1 MAKLPT
7 LKKVDVNKKKKKK
20 ILLLSD
26 DMRMHSGVGTMSREL
41 VLNSVHE
48 YDWVQVGGAIKHP
61 DNGQKINISQDV
73 VKETG
78 VSDASV
84 VIYPFSGYGN
94 PDLIRHIIKS
104 DKPDAILHFTD
115 PRFWDWLYNMEH
127 EIRQDMPIFYYTIWD
142 DLPIPHWNAPFYE
155 SCDWLGCISK
165 QTYNIVSKVRD
176 WNRPSEVEKTKDWQ
190 VTYLPHGV
198 PEKWFKPIKAGS
210 KSHDRY
216 EKFVSRL
223 LQYNEKYEYVLFYNN
238 RNIRRKQTSDII
250 LAWNEF
256 CNTLTKEQASKCLL
270 LMHTPRIDP
279 NGTNLQ
285 AVKDAVC
292 PDHLIMFD
300 EGNKSTEEL
309 GFMYNRADATINCAS
324 NEGFGLSSAESIM
337 CGTMIINN
345 ITGGLQDQVG
355 FKRNGK
361 YLSADDYLEIQSM
374 HDRDLWKDNP
384 EITWGEWAL
393 PIWPS
398 NRSLQGSPQTP
409 YIFDDRADY
418 KEIAKAIKE
427 NYDMGRDERK
437 RRGMIGH
444 EWAMSEAGFSSRQMG
459 LSLIEQMGSALENWT
474 PRKRF
479 NLYKIK
485 NRQD

>member
-41 VLNSVHE
+41 VLNSCHE

-61 DNGQKINISQDV
+61 DAGKRIDIGRDV
-73 VKETG
+73 AKESG
-78 VSDASV
+78 VDDASV
-84 VIYPFSGYGN
+84 IIYPYSGYGD
-94 PDLIRHIIKS
+94 PDLVRHIIKN

-115 PRFWDWLYNMEH
+115 PRFWDWLYNMAH
-127 EIRQDMPIFYYTIWD
+127 EIRQNIPIFYYTIWD

-176 WNRPSEVEKTKDWQ
+176 WRRPAEVEKTKDWQ

-198 PEKWFKPIKAGS
+198 PEQYFHPIVQGDK
-210 KSHDRY
+210 KYDQY
-216 EKFVSRL
+216 EEWSNRFFNNK
-223 LQYNEKYEYVLFYNN
+223 QYDYVLFYNN

-256 CNTLTKEQASKCLL
+256 CKTLTKEQSDKCLM
-270 LMHTPRIDP
+270 LMHTPRVDP
-279 NGTNLQ
+279 NGTDLQ
-285 AVKDAVC
+285 AVKNAVC
-292 PDHLIMFD
+292 EDYAIMFD
-300 EGNKSTEEL
+300 EGNRSTQEL
-309 GFMYNRADATINCAS
+309 AFMYNRADATINCAS

-337 CGTMIINN
+337 CGTMVINN

-361 YLSADDYLEIQSM
+361 YLTADDYLEIQSM

-393 PIWPS
+393 PVWPS
-398 NRSLQGSPQTP
+398 NRSIQGSPMTP

-418 KEIAKAIKE
+418 KEIAQTMKISYE
-427 NYDMGRDERK
+427 MGREERK
-437 RRGMIGH
+437 RRGMIGNK
-444 EWAMSEAGFSSRQMG
+444 WAMTEAGFSAKAMGQGLVDQMG
-459 LSLIEQMGSALENWT
+459 TALKEWT
-474 PRKRF
+474 PQKRF
-479 NLYKIK
+479 NLYKIG
-485 NRQD
+485 